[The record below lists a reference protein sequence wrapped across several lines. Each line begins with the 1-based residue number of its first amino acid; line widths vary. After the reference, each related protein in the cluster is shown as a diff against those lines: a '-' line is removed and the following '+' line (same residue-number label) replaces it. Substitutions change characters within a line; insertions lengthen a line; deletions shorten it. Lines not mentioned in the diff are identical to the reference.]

1 MAKQNNKK
9 GTTSVVTNSF
19 IKGMNKDI
27 TQSME
32 PEQSWWNAR
41 NAANNSNDGD
51 LGTIGNEPSNLQCG
65 VIPYTI
71 IGAVHRY
78 GDEWIIFSTDNISS
92 EIGRFDDSEC
102 KYTTIINDPCLAF
115 NTKNLITGASKEN
128 FDCTWEVYFDDGN
141 NPSRALNIDDVP
153 YVQYISSAEGDP
165 CVVYSDVTPKRL
177 NCEKI
182 RLAPLVD
189 TPCVVLQK
197 STDGGMM
204 QNGAYQAFIAY
215 TENEQ
220 RVTDFIGISNIQT
233 LWNHSDNACGLD
245 ITISNL
251 DKRFDNF
258 QLTLLIRN
266 QGQLFRKIIGLYSTE
281 ITDISIDFIDPSL
294 VSESAENLFF
304 ISPSYEK
311 SQSMFVV
318 NDWLIRQGP
327 SEQFDFNYQPI
338 ANNIITNLETGT
350 QQSYIFLYSQKLAN
364 KISNLNKYLKDK
376 LNIEVINH
384 KIYNLQISEHCPFE
398 TILRIKDIKN

>member
-1 MAKQNNKK
+1 MAKQNNKQ

-78 GDEWIIFSTDNISS
+78 GDEWVIFSTDNTSS

-204 QNGAYQAFIAY
+204 QMVHI
-215 TENEQ
+215 
-220 RVTDFIGISNIQT
+220 
-233 LWNHSDNACGLD
+233 
-245 ITISNL
+245 
-251 DKRFDNF
+251 K
-258 QLTLLIRN
+258 LL
-266 QGQLFRKIIGLYSTE
+266 
-281 ITDISIDFIDPSL
+281 
-294 VSESAENLFF
+294 
-304 ISPSYEK
+304 
-311 SQSMFVV
+311 
-318 NDWLIRQGP
+318 
-327 SEQFDFNYQPI
+327 
-338 ANNIITNLETGT
+338 
-350 QQSYIFLYSQKLAN
+350 
-364 KISNLNKYLKDK
+364 
-376 LNIEVINH
+376 
-384 KIYNLQISEHCPFE
+384 
-398 TILRIKDIKN
+398 